1 MNISN
6 LIKIIFINFVILFM
20 GIFIIELIFGNWFN
34 NKNLSNLLLS
44 IDKHRMISNLPYKS
58 DTPALYTTDLNGFRA
73 NDHELS
79 KIDILVIGGST
90 TEQKL
95 IDDKLIWT
103 QILEKKLDSY
113 NLLSKTLNAGIGGQT
128 SFGHVKIFDLWLSR
142 FEELNPKIIIFYIG
156 INDALFMIENIDDN
170 IDYDEGRH
178 MSNKNRDF
186 LKIEN
191 KFENFFQYFKNNS
204 AILLFYKMI
213 NGNLISFKYNFGY
226 FKEPSIFET
235 SIKTIDTIELKVDNR
250 QILNYLKKYQNNLFA
265 LNKIAINSNAV
276 PIFVTQNVS
285 SNHWIKKY
293 LSIINNETT
302 NYCKSTKLIC
312 FDLANEL
319 YLSDDDFYDGI
330 HNNPSGS
337 KKVADYFYKKLKNLN
352 N

>member
-1 MNISN
+1 MNIKN
-6 LIKIIFINFVILFM
+6 LIKIIFINFLILFI

-44 IDKHRMISNLPYKS
+44 IDKHRIISNLPYKS
-58 DTPALYTTDLNGFRA
+58 DKPALYTTDSNGFRA
-73 NDHELS
+73 NVHELS
-79 KIDILVIGGST
+79 KIDILVVGGST

-95 IDDKLIWT
+95 VDDKLIWT
-103 QILEKKLDSY
+103 QILEKNLVSHDLSY
-113 NLLSKTLNAGIGGQT
+113 TLNAGIGGQT

-156 INDALFMIENIDDN
+156 INDALFMIENINDN
-170 IDYDEGRH
+170 IDYDKGRF

-191 KFENFFQYFKNNS
+191 TFENYFQFLKNNS
-204 AILLFYKMI
+204 AILLFFKMI
-213 NGNLISFKYNFGY
+213 NGNLITLKYNFGY
-226 FKEPSIFET
+226 FKKPSFFET
-235 SIKTIDTIELKVDNR
+235 SVKTTDTIELKVDNK
-250 QILNYLKKYQNNLFA
+250 QMINYLKKYQNNLIE
-265 LNKIAINSNAV
+265 LSKIAINLKAV

-302 NYCKSTKLIC
+302 NYCKSTKLTC

-319 YLSDDDFYDGI
+319 FLSDEDFYDGI
-330 HNNPSGS
+330 HNNPTGS
-337 KKVADYFYKKLKNLN
+337 KKIADYLYKKIKNLN